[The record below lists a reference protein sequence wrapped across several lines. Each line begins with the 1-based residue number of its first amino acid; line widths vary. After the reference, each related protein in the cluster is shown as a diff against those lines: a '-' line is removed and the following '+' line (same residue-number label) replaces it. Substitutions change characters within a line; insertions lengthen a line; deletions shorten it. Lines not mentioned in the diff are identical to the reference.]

1 MNKFIAF
8 FVAIGNWFKRVGIA
22 IGKWFKNWFVP
33 VDGKAIIPVR
43 IGRWVKSLF
52 VRTDAVEEPRLKTL
66 ARSNGFKSV
75 MSSVLCILCGI
86 IIGMI
91 ILLVVGLVSK
101 DVKSGDIVR
110 GLLIILVGPLYTGS
124 RARIE
129 IGIDPFTIGNMLL
142 TATPLICT
150 GLSVAIAFKTGLF
163 NIGAPGQFLM
173 GTMMSIIVALGI
185 PVTTPFGGFCVWL
198 LALLCGMLAGALWGA
213 IPGLFKALLGVNEV
227 IVCIMTNWIAANLVS
242 WVFSGSQ
249 FINGDEG
256 KTGYLYNTFHNNVST
271 PRLLM
276 DKIFPGSWADGGI
289 IIAILL
295 AVVIFIILNKTTFG
309 FELKA
314 CGSNRNAAK
323 YAGMHDKRNI
333 VLSMAIAGALAGAG
347 ASLYYLNGNTEF
359 YWNTYMSLPSEGFN
373 GIPIALLA
381 SSHPVG
387 VIFAASYMAFLTA
400 GGGKLGNFTAF
411 NSFIADLII
420 AVIIYFAGF
429 SNLFRQI
436 LSGRKKK
443 NAGGSGENTD
453 GNAPVTIAPVT
464 AETATD
470 GQPAAKEE

>member
-66 ARSNGFKSV
+66 AGSNGFKSV

-163 NIGAPGQFLM
+163 NIGARDNFL
-173 GTMMSIIVALGI
+173 
-185 PVTTPFGGFCVWL
+185 
-198 LALLCGMLAGALWGA
+198 
-213 IPGLFKALLGVNEV
+213 
-227 IVCIMTNWIAANLVS
+227 
-242 WVFSGSQ
+242 
-249 FINGDEG
+249 
-256 KTGYLYNTFHNNVST
+256 
-271 PRLLM
+271 
-276 DKIFPGSWADGGI
+276 WA
-289 IIAILL
+289 
-295 AVVIFIILNKTTFG
+295 
-309 FELKA
+309 
-314 CGSNRNAAK
+314 
-323 YAGMHDKRNI
+323 
-333 VLSMAIAGALAGAG
+333 
-347 ASLYYLNGNTEF
+347 
-359 YWNTYMSLPSEGFN
+359 
-373 GIPIALLA
+373 
-381 SSHPVG
+381 
-387 VIFAASYMAFLTA
+387 
-400 GGGKLGNFTAF
+400 
-411 NSFIADLII
+411 
-420 AVIIYFAGF
+420 
-429 SNLFRQI
+429 Q
-436 LSGRKKK
+436 
-443 NAGGSGENTD
+443 
-453 GNAPVTIAPVT
+453 
-464 AETATD
+464 
-470 GQPAAKEE
+470 